1 MNERGKSDG
10 CVVPAKPANK
20 AVVAAAE
27 SVEERRPAEGNMA
40 GKTRPGHRAGTGAL
54 SALDRVR
61 ELARK
66 DKWCIHFPMCVFAFG
81 PKARAQCVS
90 SARWDLCGG
99 PLARAVPTA
108 ITCRPDTDSAVHVGL
123 FSHPAGERED
133 PKRRKPRGAEYRRG
147 A

>member
-20 AVVAAAE
+20 AAVAAAE

-99 PLARAVPTA
+99 PPARAVPTA
-108 ITCRPDTDSAVHVGL
+108 IRPDATLPVRVC
-123 FSHPAGERED
+123 ERA
-133 PKRRKPRGAEYRRG
+133 RGRSPCA
-147 A
+147 AWV